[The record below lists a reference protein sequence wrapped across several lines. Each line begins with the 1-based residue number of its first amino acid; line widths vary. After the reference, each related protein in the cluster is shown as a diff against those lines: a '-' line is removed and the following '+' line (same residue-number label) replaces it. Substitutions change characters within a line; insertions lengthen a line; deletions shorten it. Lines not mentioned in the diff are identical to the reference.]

1 MGFID
6 NVSSAIDRGTNA
18 AGRKTREIK
27 LNSQMNDVNKRR
39 QGFAAQLGAS
49 LYEATKD
56 DPTFREGRE
65 TLYDSIAACDEER
78 ARIQKELADI
88 KAEAEADSAAAH
100 SFSCAVC
107 GARMTEADL
116 FCSGCGT
123 PAAQAHPV
131 QPSATPVAPAG
142 PVCPSCGATIAQ
154 GDLFCMSCGSK
165 VEQPQP
171 VETPAAQ
178 PAGPVCPSCGAEVAQ
193 GDMFCMSCGT
203 KIESPEPPTPA
214 ADAVP
219 VPIPEPVGAPVEV
232 PEPSDE
238 PVAAEEPES
247 AAAPEAEEA
256 PADAPEPEE
265 EADEVPAAP
274 VDEEAAPVPESVPT
288 SEPVPEPEPVAV
300 APMCASCG
308 TPLGP
313 NDKFCKSCGTRV
325 GEIS

>member
-100 SFSCAVC
+100 SFSCVVC

-131 QPSATPVAPAG
+131 QPSAMPVAPAG

-154 GDLFCMSCGSK
+154 GDLFCMN
-165 VEQPQP
+165 
-171 VETPAAQ
+171 
-178 PAGPVCPSCGAEVAQ
+178 
-193 GDMFCMSCGT
+193 CGT

-274 VDEEAAPVPESVPT
+274 VDEGAAPVPESVPT
-288 SEPVPEPEPVAV
+288 SEPVPVPVPEPEPVAV